1 LVLFFKKEHLSSLLK
16 VCNPELMSKR
26 RSSACL
32 MLPLAAAACHLVD
45 QRDFD
50 ANAGRK
56 PVPKVV
62 AFPAPPAPSLVT
74 IRYTVPDPDYR
85 QAVTRVVQQALA
97 RKRDALFMVTTRVP
111 ASGTIAA
118 QAEAAERAAASGR
131 EVAQAI
137 VDAGA
142 VPGQVAQTLRMDPAT
157 TTREVIVTVR

>member
-1 LVLFFKKEHLSSLLK
+1 MVYPRAL
-16 VCNPELMSKR
+16 
-26 RSSACL
+26 ACL

-50 ANAGRK
+50 AHAGSK
-56 PVPKVV
+56 PVLKV
-62 AFPAPPAPSLVT
+62 AASPARPVPSLVT

-85 QAVTRVVQQALA
+85 DAVTRVVQQALA
-97 RKRDALFMVTTRVP
+97 RKHDALFMVTTRVP

-118 QAEAAERAAASGR
+118 QADAAEKAAASGR

-142 VPGQVAQTLRMDPAT
+142 VPGQVAQTLRMDPSA
-157 TTREVIVTVR
+157 TTREVIVNVR

>member
-1 LVLFFKKEHLSSLLK
+1 
-16 VCNPELMSKR
+16 MSTR
-26 RSSACL
+26 RALACL

-56 PVPKVV
+56 PVVRAMAK
-62 AFPAPPAPSLVT
+62 PAPGVPSLVT

-85 QAVTRVVQQALA
+85 GALTGAVQRALA
-97 RKRDALFMVTTRVP
+97 RKRDVLFMVTTHVP
-111 ASGTIAA
+111 VAHTIAA
-118 QAEAAERAAASGR
+118 QAEDAQKAAASGR

-142 VPGQVAQTLRMDPAT
+142 VPGQVAQTLRIDPAA